1 MATTPILYFEQTG
14 CYDTEVVGESRY
26 QKELNHL
33 EKYDQREF
41 DYTTLWL
48 EDYNEYDKNAVA
60 VVIEGDT
67 IGYLSR
73 RNAIAYRQKITE
85 LGYPDSIGA
94 CYSKLIGGH
103 ILDNGEKASF
113 GVVLDLDIDN
123 LVIQEIKTIEAWEP
137 KIKEQTFID
146 KILYGDKKANTID
159 KFLSRY
165 IKTKYPLFVVIAV
178 SVIVLFCCISF
189 IYGTITA
196 GMDSLHA
203 TRTAR
208 HTTPATDATPIP

>member
-14 CYDTEVVGESRY
+14 RYDTEVVGESRY
-26 QKELNHL
+26 QKELTYL
-33 EKYDQREF
+33 GKFGQREF

-123 LVIQEIKTIEAWEP
+123 LVIQEIKTIESWEP
-137 KIKEQTFID
+137 KVKEQTVIE
-146 KILYGDKKANTID
+146 KILYGDKKANSID
-159 KFLSRY
+159 KFLSKY
-165 IKTKYPLFVVIAV
+165 IKAKYPLLVVVAVVFITMLLCVSFV
-178 SVIVLFCCISF
+178 IS
-189 IYGTITA
+189 TITSGIA
-196 GMDSLHA
+196 GIHA

-208 HTTPATDATPIP
+208 HQTPQAQVTPIP